1 MSRRSASSSAT
12 SREVGKSK
20 TSAAP
25 VRACAYCQ
33 DLRRYDVA
41 EAEIVPDYKP
51 FWSDRDLNAP
61 PQPVRLHR
69 NLHTPGGVP
78 SILFCQDQGEV
89 QP

>member
-1 MSRRSASSSAT
+1 VKAIRPD
-12 SREVGKSK
+12 GNPNP
-20 TSAAP
+20 SAAP
-25 VRACAYCQ
+25 VRACVYCQ
-33 DLRRYDVA
+33 DLARYAVA

-69 NLHTPGGVP
+69 NLHAPGGVP